1 MKLNNIIHWID
12 IDHFPHSEQGGGD
25 RPLDPVMVASKAD
38 KCTQAAWNTHHTE
51 LGLAGLEEGVQGTG
65 RPLCKGDVGTRA
77 CTGEWFWL
85 TRRTPGRGHSR
96 GKDHGRICLMC
107 SMRRQVQLEQR
118 GTGWGGGQDHREA
131 CGDDSPVQGQSHEIG
146 AMFGLH
152 RPLQP
157 HLFLPSS
164 PFT

>member
-1 MKLNNIIHWID
+1 
-12 IDHFPHSEQGGGD
+12 
-25 RPLDPVMVASKAD
+25 
-38 KCTQAAWNTHHTE
+38 
-51 LGLAGLEEGVQGTG
+51 
-65 RPLCKGDVGTRA
+65 
-77 CTGEWFWL
+77 
-85 TRRTPGRGHSR
+85 
-96 GKDHGRICLMC
+96 MC

-146 AMFGLH
+146 VVFGLH

-164 PFT
+164 PFTSVVTALWCSVPFNVARFFSFQHHAHMME